1 MPLYTA
7 IEYEMVAANDEFAT
21 CGAGAEEPTS
31 ADPTFARLH
40 REWCT
45 ASTNE
50 CWPFER
56 AALATAEESRRA
68 HALRLQVR
76 NATWVSLRQR
86 AGFGASASSDRRN
99 RRQRIVDRR

>member
-50 CWPFER
+50 RWPFER
-56 AALATAEESRRA
+56 AALATAKEIRRA

-76 NATWVSLRQR
+76 ERYMGQPTTSNSPWGV
-86 AGFGASASSDRRN
+86 G
-99 RRQRIVDRR
+99 VE

>member
-7 IEYEMVAANDEFAT
+7 TEPEMVAANDEFA
-21 CGAGAEEPTS
+21 CDAGAQQPTS
-31 ADPTFARLH
+31 GDSTFARLH

-50 CWPFER
+50 CWPFRR
-56 AALATAEESRRA
+56 AALPTVEEIRRA

-76 NATWVSLRQR
+76 ERYKGQPTTTSERWCV
-86 AGFGASASSDRRN
+86 G
-99 RRQRIVDRR
+99 VE

>member
-7 IEYEMVAANDEFAT
+7 IEHEMVAANEEFAT
-21 CGAGAEEPTS
+21 CGPGAQSPTS
-31 ADPTFARLH
+31 TDPTLARLH

-50 CWPFER
+50 CWPFRR
-56 AALATAEESRRA
+56 AALATTEEIRRA

-76 NATWVSLRQR
+76 ERYMGQPTTSS
-86 AGFGASASSDRRN
+86 SAWC
-99 RRQRIVDRR
+99 VGVE

>member
-56 AALATAEESRRA
+56 AALATAEEIRRA

-76 NATWVSLRQR
+76 ERYMGQPTT
-86 AGFGASASSDRRN
+86 ASELWC
-99 RRQRIVDRR
+99 VGVE

>member
-50 CWPFER
+50 RWPFER
-56 AALATAEESRRA
+56 AALATAKEIRRA

-76 NATWVSLRQR
+76 ERYMGQPTT
-86 AGFGASASSDRRN
+86 ASELWC
-99 RRQRIVDRR
+99 VGVE